1 MKALKKLILKGSKIG
16 PRGGALV
23 LSRIVNM
30 SKSDTADNNASAIG
44 TYMPEPYPNSIATP
58 TLILPYPNSII
69 TLPLTLP

>member
-44 TYMPEPYPNSIATP
+44 TYMPEPYPNPA
-58 TLILPYPNSII
+58 
-69 TLPLTLP
+69 LTLP